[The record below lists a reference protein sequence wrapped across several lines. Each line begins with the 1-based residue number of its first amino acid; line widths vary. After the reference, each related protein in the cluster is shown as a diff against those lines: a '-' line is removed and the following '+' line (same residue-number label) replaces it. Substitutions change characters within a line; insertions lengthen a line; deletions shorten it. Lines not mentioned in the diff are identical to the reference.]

1 MMFLSFI
8 TGFGIAIGLIVAIG
22 AQNAWVLSKS
32 MRGEHPWVIAA
43 VCCSIDALLI
53 TLGVYSIDRLQQL
66 IPGLVPVMTW
76 LGVLLLCWLAG
87 QAFWRVWL
95 GTSGLVVTGQASLA
109 NGWQLA
115 GQAMAISLLNPHV
128 YLDTVVLIGSV
139 GAQQAYTHSFVIGAA
154 LASTV
159 WFFSLAGFGRYLG
172 PRLQSVR
179 AWRVFDAI
187 IGVIMLLVAVSL
199 LTQT

>member
-1 MMFLSFI
+1 MLLSFV

-32 MRGEHPWVIAA
+32 MRGEHPWIIAT
-43 VCCSIDALLI
+43 VCCSIDAVLI
-53 TLGVYSIDRLQQL
+53 TLGVYSIDRLQQW
-66 IPGLVPVMTW
+66 IPALVPVMTW

-87 QAFWRVWL
+87 QAFWRAWW
-95 GTSGLVVTGQASLA
+95 GTSGLVITAQGSLA

-139 GAQQAYTHSFVIGAA
+139 GAQQAMPASFVVGAA
-154 LASTV
+154 MASTV
-159 WFFSLAGFGRYLG
+159 WFFSLSGFGRYLS
-172 PRLQSVR
+172 PKLQSVR
-179 AWRVFDAI
+179 AWRVFDAV
-187 IGVIMLLVAVSL
+187 IGVIMVLVATSLLV
-199 LTQT
+199 